1 MDAYKLCEL
10 RFRAE
15 EIRAR
20 KTEEDKRTRTE
31 ARKSDA

>member
-15 EIRAR
+15 AIRAR
-20 KTEEDKRTRTE
+20 KTEEDKHKRTE
-31 ARKSDA
+31 ARKNDA